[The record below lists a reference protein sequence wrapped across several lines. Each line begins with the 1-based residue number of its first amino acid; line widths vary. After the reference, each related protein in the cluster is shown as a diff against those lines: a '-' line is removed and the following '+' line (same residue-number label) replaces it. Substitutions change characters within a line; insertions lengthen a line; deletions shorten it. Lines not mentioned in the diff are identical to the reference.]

1 MRSLLTLAFLVPASV
16 FAFKDTLPLQSKT
29 SGPAKDAGSIVSPKS
44 KGEVPE
50 AAPAADG
57 LPKPYVG
64 SIGAYGSPR
73 VNEAVIRELLG
84 AELDVWLKKGLA
96 SDPSA
101 MDLEKKFVKKIKKKF
116 GFPVADW
123 SIIQYYEPSA
133 LVLHLTLD
141 VVEEKDVARR
151 MPFYPEPKEELADPG
166 GLLKEWADYETLAF
180 DLVEAGTLE
189 PEAEKCAALHCP
201 FGHKNE
207 KLKKWEKIFLD
218 GAKKHSAALMEVAKR
233 DKRPE
238 KRAAATYVMAYW
250 TDEKKKVVDFMVDR
264 IKDFD
269 PMVRNNAL
277 RVLGDIAEFHPDVLV
292 PISAIIPALDF
303 PRVSDRSKALYVAY
317 VLSQGSNEVRQE
329 ILRSGV
335 PTLIGLMDCK
345 QPDHKELAYNI
356 LKKVSGKDFT
366 DTDTR
371 AWTAWYGKLPAK
383 EISRK

>member
-16 FAFKDTLPLQSKT
+16 FAFKDALPLQSKT
-29 SGPAKDAGSIVSPKS
+29 NVPAKESGSIVSPKT
-44 KGEVPE
+44 KGETPE

-57 LPKPYVG
+57 APKPYIG
-64 SIGAYGSPR
+64 SIGSYGSPR

-84 AELDVWLKKGLA
+84 ADLDVWLKKGLA

-101 MDLEKKFVKKIKKKF
+101 MDMEKKFVKKIKKKF

-123 SIIQYYEPSA
+123 SIIQYYEPAA

-151 MPFYPEPKEELADPG
+151 MPFYPEPKEEMADPG

-180 DLVEAGTLE
+180 DMVEAGQLE
-189 PEAEKCAALHCP
+189 PEAEKCVALHCP

-207 KLKKWEKIFLD
+207 KLKKWEKIFVE
-218 GAKKHSAALMEVAKR
+218 GAKKHNAALMEVAKR
-233 DKRPE
+233 DSHPE
-238 KRAAATYVMAYW
+238 KRAAAIYVLAYW
-250 TDEKKKVVDFMVDR
+250 AEQKKKVVEFMVDR

-277 RVLGDIAEFHPDVLV
+277 RVLGDVAEFHPDVVV
-292 PISAIIPALDF
+292 PISAIIPALDY

-317 VLSQGSNEVRQE
+317 ILAQGSNEIRQE
-329 ILRSGV
+329 IQRGAV
-335 PTLIGLMDCK
+335 PSLISLMECK
-345 QPDHKELAYNI
+345 QPDHKELAHNI
-356 LKKVSGKDFT
+356 LKKISGKDFA
-366 DTDTR
+366 DTDIR
-371 AWTAWYGKLPAK
+371 AWTAWYSKLPTK